1 MTQDSELQEDQARE
15 LEQKLNVSKGQLIDF
30 TANGNKITGVIV
42 RSGKSSDPLY
52 VECLVRCAQT
62 VPPKAKFL
70 IPSIPKLG
78 ACGWTRGGTNVI
90 ALSIGCSYIDSSTI
104 GK

>member
-42 RSGKSSDPLY
+42 KSSESSDPQY
-52 VECLVRCAQT
+52 VECLLRCAQT
-62 VPPKAKFL
+62 VPSKAQFL

-78 ACGWTRGGTNVI
+78 VCGRTEGNANVI
-90 ALSIGCSYIDSSTI
+90 SLSIGCSYIDSATI